1 MTVLIRPERPG
12 DEDAIHDLTQA
23 AFRPMAYSSG
33 TEGKIIRGLR
43 AAGDLTLSLVAEQ
56 DGQIVG
62 HIAFSPVRID
72 GPQGSSD
79 LDEGWFGLGP
89 ISVRE
94 DLQRQGIGR
103 ALIREGLHRLK
114 TEGAKG
120 CALIGNPAVYRGSGF
135 ESDGQLSYGDLDRS
149 YIQRIVFDGPAPVG
163 ALIYKPAFDG

>member
-56 DGQIVG
+56 HGRVVG
-62 HIAFSPVRID
+62 HIAFSPISID
-72 GPQGSSD
+72 CPQGGTGFD
-79 LDEGWFGLGP
+79 QGWFGLGP

-94 DLQRQGIGR
+94 DLQGNGIGR

-114 TEGAKG
+114 TDGARG
-120 CALIGNPAVYRGSGF
+120 CALIGNPAVYRSSGF
-135 ESDGQLSYGDLDRS
+135 ESDGQLSYGDLDRT
-149 YIQRIVFDGPAPVG
+149 YIQRIVFEGPPPVG
-163 ALIYKPAFDG
+163 ALVYRPAFDS